1 MARPIDG
8 DALRAELEE
17 LRSPTILTKMGQ
29 EMYNSAIDSA
39 IIKIREADTL
49 PMEPKNAE
57 PEPMEWISMAKPEA
71 EAWRECSACGAEV
84 KGIAF
89 PFCPYCGRKARNGV
103 NTHE

>member
-1 MARPIDG
+1 MARPIDADILKPDIACHKQYTDQKYKADRQWAIG
-8 DALRAELEE
+8 YNAGIERALFSITYAR
-17 LRSPTILTKMGQ
+17 TM
-29 EMYNSAIDSA
+29 
-39 IIKIREADTL
+39 TL
-49 PMEPKNAE
+49 E

-103 NTHE
+103 KEND

>member
-8 DALRAELEE
+8 DFAAQQIRRFACKRGLDYSEQMNILQCATMVRE
-17 LRSPTILTKMGQ
+17 SPTM
-29 EMYNSAIDSA
+29 
-39 IIKIREADTL
+39 TL
-49 PMEPKNAE
+49 E

-71 EAWRECSACGAEV
+71 DAWRECSACGAEV